1 MNNKASAVRPIF
13 VVEIIVRIAVILLS
27 IGMIYWYL
35 DSGFIGF
42 GSIIGIGFFSSA
54 ALCAVF
60 FRFIKALAR
69 LMKRSK
75 AGRII
80 FWVMISLLI
89 LFIIY
94 VITALCLMFSG
105 SAKEPEKDATV
116 IVLGCQVN
124 GTEPSYTL
132 HMRLNTA
139 YDYLNANPQAKAI
152 LSGGQGEHEK
162 ISEAECM
169 YRFLTEKG
177 ISPDRLYK
185 EERSTT
191 TDENIRYSSEIIRK
205 NGMSENTAI
214 VTDWY
219 HEYRAGKIA
228 SRNGLNPG
236 AVSAPTAR
244 FVTANLVTRE
254 IFAIALDI
262 FK

>member
-1 MNNKASAVRPIF
+1 
-13 VVEIIVRIAVILLS
+13 
-27 IGMIYWYL
+27 
-35 DSGFIGF
+35 
-42 GSIIGIGFFSSA
+42 
-54 ALCAVF
+54 
-60 FRFIKALAR
+60 
-69 LMKRSK
+69 
-75 AGRII
+75 
-80 FWVMISLLI
+80 
-89 LFIIY
+89 
-94 VITALCLMFSG
+94 MFSAPG
-105 SAKEPEKDATV
+105 DF
-116 IVLGCQVN
+116 
-124 GTEPSYTL
+124 
-132 HMRLNTA
+132 H
-139 YDYLNANPQAKAI
+139 
-152 LSGGQGEHEK
+152 
-162 ISEAECM
+162 
-169 YRFLTEKG
+169 FLTEKG